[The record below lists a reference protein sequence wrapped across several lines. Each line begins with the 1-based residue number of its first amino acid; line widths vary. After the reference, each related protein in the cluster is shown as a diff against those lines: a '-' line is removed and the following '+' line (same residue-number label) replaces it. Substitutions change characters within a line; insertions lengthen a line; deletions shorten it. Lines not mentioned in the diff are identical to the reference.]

1 MPSVGVVRR
10 EENRK
15 IRQDALREQLS
26 NKGLIQKVLDTV
38 DKLEDPNI
46 ELDSTMVS
54 RMSRAT
60 DARLRLISKYLPDLK
75 ATEHTDN
82 SITSLSSLLQQ
93 VAQMSREATTAQLKQ
108 QEEKEIP
115 ADNSDSKAV

>member
-82 SITSLSSLLQQ
+82 SITSLSQLLQQ

-108 QEEKEIP
+108 QEEKAIP
-115 ADNSDSKAV
+115 PDNSDSTAV